1 MRKLIFIGFIVL
13 GAALGLFSA
22 LDGDAGL
29 RMVMTLFGALVGTA
43 IGGAVSRV
51 GGGRRSTLPGAAEI
65 PGLGTS
71 SEDLAANYWRDKG
84 HPPFMKPSSAE
95 PDRHMFDPDRLD

>member
-1 MRKLIFIGFIVL
+1 MRKAIFIGFIML
-13 GAALGLFSA
+13 GAALGMFAA
-22 LDGDAGL
+22 LDGDWGL
-29 RMVMTLFGALVGTA
+29 RIVMTLFGALAGTA
-43 IGGAVSRV
+43 IGGGLSRI
-51 GGGRRSTLPGAAEI
+51 GSGRSSIRFDERAI

>member
-1 MRKLIFIGFIVL
+1 MRKLIFISFVALGAVL
-13 GAALGLFSA
+13 GFLSA
-22 LDGDAGL
+22 LDGEAGL
-29 RMVMTLFGALVGTA
+29 RIVMTLFGALVGTA
-43 IGGAVSRV
+43 IGGALSSV
-51 GGGRRSTLPGAAEI
+51 GSGHRSVRLGGNPM

-84 HPPFMKPSSAE
+84 HPPFMKPSTAE

>member
-1 MRKLIFIGFIVL
+1 MRRAIFIGLIVL
-13 GAALGLFSA
+13 GATVGLSSA
-22 LDGDAGL
+22 LDGDWGL
-29 RMVMTLFGALVGTA
+29 RIVMTLFGALVGTA
-43 IGGAVSRV
+43 IGGALSRI
-51 GGGRRSTLPGAAEI
+51 GSGRRSIRFVERAI

>member
-1 MRKLIFIGFIVL
+1 MRKAIFIGFIML
-13 GAALGLFSA
+13 GAALGMFAA
-22 LDGDAGL
+22 LDGGWGL
-29 RMVMTLFGALVGTA
+29 RIVMTLFGALVGTA
-43 IGGAVSRV
+43 IGGGLSRL
-51 GGGRRSTLPGAAEI
+51 GSGRRLIRFDGRAI

-84 HPPFMKPSSAE
+84 HPPFTKPSSAE